1 MVHWDHYEI
10 RSKFLGDFSLPLQG
24 WVYFFCLNCDILL
37 VLLFLPNKVSKNILT
52 CLAGI
57 CRGYICR
64 VIKLDPLHTYILYI
78 SLFLWFLPKTV
89 CKMKPSPPAAQVNR
103 DVAEY
108 ENKSK
113 NIANPLLL
121 LITQIPHIEEIKES
135 SYCQS
140 LKSFLV
146 CWCFMIKLGC
156 VQRNKNRLGY
166 VFFVKKMGYH
176 LSHMH

>member
-64 VIKLDPLHTYILYI
+64 VIKLDPLHTYYYTYL
-78 SLFLWFLPKTV
+78 SLWFLPKTV

-108 ENKSK
+108 KNKSK
-113 NIANPLLL
+113 NSVKIL
-121 LITQIPHIEEIKES
+121 QIPF
-135 SYCQS
+135 
-140 LKSFLV
+140 SFWLPNPPH
-146 CWCFMIKLGC
+146 GG
-156 VQRNKNRLGY
+156 NKRIIL
-166 VFFVKKMGYH
+166 
-176 LSHMH
+176 LSIAQKFPCLLMFYDQAMLYAEK